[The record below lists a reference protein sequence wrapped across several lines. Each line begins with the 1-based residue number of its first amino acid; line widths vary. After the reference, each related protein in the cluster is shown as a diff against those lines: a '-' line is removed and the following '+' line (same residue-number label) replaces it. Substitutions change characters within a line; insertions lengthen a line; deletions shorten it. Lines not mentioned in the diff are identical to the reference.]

1 MPQFIVAIVGYGTV
15 TTAHISAL
23 QRIPNVKVSAIVSSH
38 LTQEEYD
45 CTKLYGDLRVF
56 NTLDALLAEDAQG
69 SIHVDVVDI
78 CSRPDLHVE
87 HALKAIHHGKHLII
101 EKPIALNIE
110 ECYAIQ
116 RAADAQG
123 VQVCVCFECRFSDQ
137 FIKTKQAIAEY
148 LGEVRTCSL
157 GYAHGIGPSNPQ
169 FHWNI
174 QKKSGGDSFLSA
186 GCHALDGALFF
197 MNGEVDSVYSVA
209 THQPHPNYTDYE
221 YDPIQHITIQF
232 KDGRFA
238 TVTSN
243 IAHHGPYAFPIQ
255 IDGTEG
261 SLDSNKVYTAKQEQI
276 MLDMKMLS
284 SGEVG
289 DHPYFEQFSAY
300 FMALAE
306 NKPMPHTS
314 ISDAI
319 ITHEVIYLAKL
330 SLQLK
335 RKVSMSEIKPA
346 PILHHHLSHPIPIM
360 SAPINPAKII
370 ITGATSGIGLSL
382 AEHFAERDF
391 IVIAIGRR
399 NELLQALRERY
410 PENILP
416 IIADITKSE
425 ERDRIKAV
433 LTEQDT
439 SCILINNAGIARPQL
454 IESMTEEAFDTHHA
468 LHVKAPLFLT
478 QLLLPHLKNGGRI
491 LQISSGLAHNPMPAM
506 SAYGTSKAALFRL
519 KDYFNE
525 EFKQLQ
531 IYCGSAMPGVVD
543 TPIQTELRACSASQF
558 PSVNT
563 FNGFFQRGE
572 LLKPKTAAKFLYWL
586 LLSVEN
592 ERFTQGDWN
601 IYDREHHT
609 YWAESG
615 EVIQRQKTTQEL
627 EQVSLENAY

>member
-1 MPQFIVAIVGYGTV
+1 MSSSVPLFSIAIVGYGTV
-15 TTAHISAL
+15 TTAHITAL
-23 QRIPNVKVSAIVSSH
+23 QRIPNVKISAIVSSH

-45 CTKLYGDLRVF
+45 RAKPYGDLRVF
-56 NTLDALLAEDAQG
+56 NTLDALLTEDVQG
-69 SIHVDVVDI
+69 NIHVDVVDI
-78 CSRPDLHVE
+78 CNRPDLHAE
-87 HALKAIHHGKHLII
+87 NALKAIHHGKHLII

-110 ECYAIQ
+110 ECYAIE
-116 RAADAQG
+116 RAAAIQG

-148 LGEVRTCSL
+148 LGDVRTCSVS
-157 GYAHGIGPSNPQ
+157 YVHGIGPSNPQ

-197 MNGEVDSVYSVA
+197 MNGEVESVYSVA
-209 THQPHPNYTDYE
+209 THQPHADYIDYE

-232 KDGRFA
+232 KDGCFA
-238 TVTSN
+238 TVSSN

-261 SLDSNKVYTAKQEQI
+261 SLDSNKVYTAKKEQI
-276 MLDMKMLS
+276 TLNMKLLS

-300 FMALAE
+300 FAALSE
-306 NKPMPHTS
+306 NKPMQHTS
-314 ISDAI
+314 LSDAI
-319 ITHEVIYLAKL
+319 KTHEVMHLAKL
-330 SLQLK
+330 SLQFN
-335 RKVSMSEIKPA
+335 RKVFMSEIKPA
-346 PILHHHLSHPIPIM
+346 AACYHPLSLIPHIR
-360 SAPINPAKII
+360 PTKII

-382 AEHFAERDF
+382 AEHFAEQGF
-391 IVIAIGRR
+391 IIVAIGRR
-399 NELLQALRERY
+399 DELLQALRDKY
-410 PENILP
+410 PENIIP
-416 IIADITKSE
+416 IMADITKSE
-425 ERDRIKAV
+425 GRSKIKTV

-439 SCILINNAGIARPQL
+439 RCILVHNAGIAFPRL
-454 IESMTEEAFDTHHA
+454 IESMTEEEFDLHHA
-468 LHVKAPLFLT
+468 LHIKAPLFLT

-525 EFKQLQ
+525 EFKQLD
-531 IYCGSAMPGVVD
+531 IHCGSAMPGVVN
-543 TPIQTELRACSASQF
+543 TPIQTELRACSTSQF
-558 PSVNT
+558 PSVNA
-563 FNGFFQRGE
+563 FHGFFQRGE
-572 LLKPKTAAKFLYWL
+572 LLKPQTAAKFLSWL

-601 IYDREHHT
+601 IYDKGHQV
-609 YWAESG
+609 YWATPE
-615 EVIQRQKTTQEL
+615 EVVQRQKTSHEI
-627 EQVSLENAY
+627 EKESLANTY